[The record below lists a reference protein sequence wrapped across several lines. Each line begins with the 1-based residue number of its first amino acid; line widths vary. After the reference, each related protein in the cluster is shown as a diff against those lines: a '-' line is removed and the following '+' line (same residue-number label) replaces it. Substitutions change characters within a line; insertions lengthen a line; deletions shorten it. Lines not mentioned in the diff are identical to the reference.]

1 MQSVIFN
8 TLILNCLPIFG
19 ILFLDWKSA
28 DLILLYGIE
37 TLFIM
42 VFGII
47 AICQLPVESSAASIL
62 KFAGILFFLCHF
74 GVFSLVVLIIS
85 LTFYYAADV
94 QAEPLLLWLAFAA
107 LAWHQVR
114 EMEQYGDQPQPVSKI
129 FTQGFNPW
137 GRIIGFFIAL
147 CITMLITSDC
157 NGSNCEFHYNSSTAT
172 DEENTHLSQV
182 LMLTILTLKII
193 NDLVVDAIRHRN
205 RKIVQATS
213 SPNT

>member
-8 TLILNCLPIFG
+8 TLILNSLPIFG
-19 ILFLDWKSA
+19 ILFLDWQST

-47 AICQLPVESSAASIL
+47 AICRLPVESSAASIL

-85 LTFYYAADV
+85 LMFYLEADV

-107 LAWHQVR
+107 LVWHQVR
-114 EMEQYGDQPQPVSKI
+114 EMEQYGDQPQPASRI
-129 FTQGFNPW
+129 FTMGFSPW
-137 GRIIGFFIAL
+137 FRIIGFFIGMIATFIL
-147 CITMLITSDC
+147 SSECEDINDTLSC
-157 NGSNCEFHYNSSTAT
+157 NFHYDS
-172 DEENTHLSQV
+172 
-182 LMLTILTLKII
+182 
-193 NDLVVDAIRHRN
+193 
-205 RKIVQATS
+205 
-213 SPNT
+213 